1 MCLFLLQ
8 ARERGSLFDCHSWG
22 FCDWQTAGLWI
33 PNPSFLRRANGPQG
47 WQCLLSSGMAVG
59 RPTCPRLPRTSLVL
73 VLKVSHPQN
82 LLSPGQSFVILRT
95 CSYPT
100 SRLPLPMIPFKI
112 LPGHLQVF
120 VWTGYNFAKRID
132 PYRQV
137 LYWTLGFYFLACH
150 LYPVKFHQFC
160 VEITYELLFML
171 GITSPHPKY
180 NITNMYIS
188 HIFCFPPLWQL
199 VILWVYQP
207 CIKFCITGP
216 LLCFPGEDVQQSS
229 LSTKP
234 SLWPHRSW
242 TLFW

>member
-1 MCLFLLQ
+1 MAHCDEWLG
-8 ARERGSLFDCHSWG
+8 RRGSKL
-22 FCDWQTAGLWI
+22 WQTVGWEQRTRIWRFLQRK
-33 PNPSFLRRANGPQG
+33 PLTPPSWTHYHLMPRIFLRLLNRPLWPQ
-47 WQCLLSSGMAVG
+47 
-59 RPTCPRLPRTSLVL
+59 SL
-73 VLKVSHPQN
+73 
-82 LLSPGQSFVILRT
+82 
-95 CSYPT
+95 
-100 SRLPLPMIPFKI
+100 
-112 LPGHLQVF
+112 
-120 VWTGYNFAKRID
+120 ID